1 MLGLSRLAADA
12 GALAR
17 AGSFDAHRS
26 IAFVSDELLAE
37 VSQRLSS
44 LVVHGPSVA
53 VAPCHYKDKSP
64 RQPAGGLE
72 SGDSAETVTVI
83 EAGARAKR
91 STVDLQ
97 TFQKIHCGSENRPKR
112 PDVGALVHELLELG
126 ALS

>member
-26 IAFVSDELLAE
+26 IA
-37 VSQRLSS
+37 SS